1 MAEAPAF
8 WRERGWRA
16 WLLWPWSLLFALLA
30 GVRRRWLRPQQ
41 LPVPVIV
48 VGNIAV
54 GGSGKTPVVHWLVAA
69 LKAAGWQPGVI
80 SRGHGGAV
88 SGVAEVPANADA
100 AHFGDEPVLLKQLCG
115 CPLVV
120 GRDRVAAGRE
130 LLRLHPECDVIIS
143 DDGLQHYRLG
153 RDIELVVVDPAT
165 LGNRLLLPAGPLR
178 EPVRRLAQAD
188 VIIAH
193 GEFDTGDT
201 GLNKATAGRPRFA
214 MRLQGDTLQALAD
227 PQRQRPLAELRAQ
240 RVHAVAGIGQP
251 QRFFAQLAA
260 AGLEVIPHPFA
271 DHHRFRAQDLDFNP
285 PAPILM
291 TAKDAV
297 KCHAFAPADSWVLPV
312 VAQLDEAAAAC
323 IVEKLLNG
331 RPPA

>member
-1 MAEAPAF
+1 MAEAPAH
-8 WRERGWRA
+8 WGERGWRA
-16 WLLWPWSLLFALLA
+16 WLLWPWSLLFGLL
-30 GVRRRWLRPQQ
+30 VRLRRRWLRPQQ

-48 VGNIAV
+48 VGNVAV
-54 GGSGKTPVVHWLVAA
+54 GGSGKTPVVQWLVAV
-69 LKAAGWQPGVI
+69 LRAAGWRPGVI
-80 SRGHGGAV
+80 SRGHGGRV
-88 SGVAEVPANADA
+88 TGVAEVPTDADA
-100 AHFGDEPVLLKQLCG
+100 GLFGDEPVLLRQLCG

-120 GRDRVAAGRE
+120 GRDRVAAGLE
-130 LLRLHPECDVIIS
+130 LLRLYPECDVIIS
-143 DDGLQHYRLG
+143 DDGMQHYRLG
-153 RDIELVVVDPAT
+153 RNIEIAVVDPVT
-165 LGNRLLLPAGPLR
+165 LGNGLLLPAGPLR
-178 EPVRRLAQAD
+178 EPLRRLAEVD

-193 GEFDTGDT
+193 GEFNA
-201 GLNKATAGRPRFA
+201 GLSKAAAGRPRFA
-214 MRLQGDTLQALAD
+214 MRLHGNTLQALGD

-251 QRFFAQLAA
+251 QRFFAQLEA
-260 AGLEVIPHPFA
+260 AGLVVIPHPFA
-271 DHHRFRAQDLDFNP
+271 DHHRFRAEDLHFNP

-297 KCHAFAPADSWVLPV
+297 KCHTFAPSDSWVLPV